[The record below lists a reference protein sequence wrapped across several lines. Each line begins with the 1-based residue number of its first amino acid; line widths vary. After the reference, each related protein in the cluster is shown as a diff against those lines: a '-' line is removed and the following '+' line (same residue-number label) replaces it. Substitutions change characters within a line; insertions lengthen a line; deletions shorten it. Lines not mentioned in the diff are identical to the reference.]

1 MDALRL
7 AEEVSWRSIEPLPFP
22 MIHMHPD
29 GVAIFTMNLSV
40 DVNQSLDVVVTRGNV
55 LQRLERVSQSA
66 GANFGLL
73 SGREMLEV
81 FTEELTIGS
90 PSRLPANAA
99 RAYLSLK
106 ALRIRGR

>member
-1 MDALRL
+1 LRL
-7 AEEVSWRSIEPLPFP
+7 AEEL
-22 MIHMHPD
+22 
-29 GVAIFTMNLSV
+29 NLSV

-55 LQRLERVSQSA
+55 LQQLERVSQSA

-73 SGREMLEV
+73 S
-81 FTEELTIGS
+81 
-90 PSRLPANAA
+90 ANAA